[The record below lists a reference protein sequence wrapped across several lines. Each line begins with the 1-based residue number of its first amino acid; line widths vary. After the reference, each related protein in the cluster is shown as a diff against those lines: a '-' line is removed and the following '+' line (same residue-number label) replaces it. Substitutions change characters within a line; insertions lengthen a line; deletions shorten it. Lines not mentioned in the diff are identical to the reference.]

1 MTPRFHT
8 LRVAE
13 VRRETADAVSVR
25 FDVPPELRA
34 EYAFVQGQHVTLKA
48 HIDGEDVRRSYSIC
62 AGVDDGEL
70 RVGIRAVPGGRFSSW
85 ANAALAA
92 DDTLDVLTPDGRFH
106 VPLDPQVAH
115 HHVGFA
121 AGSGITPILSIA
133 ATTLAREP
141 RSRFT
146 LVYANRRIASTM
158 FLEDLQAL
166 KDRHLGRF
174 TLISLFSREAQDA
187 ELFNGRLD
195 GAKVHAL
202 ADTLLPVDDIDHAF
216 VCGPGEMID
225 AVETALLE
233 RGLRRECVHSERF
246 GVPLGAP
253 APRGEDPRDAA
264 EARITVELD
273 GVRRDIDYASADGSI
288 LDAAMRAG
296 LDLPYSCKGGMCST
310 CRGKVLEGE
319 VRMDR
324 NFSLEPSE
332 VAAGFVLTCQAHP
345 LTPRVVVS
353 YDQR

>member
-1 MTPRFHT
+1 MTPRFHP

-13 VRRETADAVSVR
+13 VRRETPDSVSVR
-25 FDVPPELRA
+25 FDVPAALRDA
-34 EYAFVQGQHVTLKA
+34 YAFVQGQHVTLKA
-48 HIDGEDVRRSYSIC
+48 RIDGEDVRRSYSIC
-62 AGVDDGEL
+62 AGVDAGEL
-70 RVGIRAVPGGRFSSW
+70 RVGIRAVPGGRFSTW
-85 ANAALAA
+85 ANTQLAVG
-92 DDTLDVLTPDGRFH
+92 DTLDVLTPDGRFH
-106 VPLDPQVAH
+106 VPLDPGSAR

-121 AGSGITPILSIA
+121 AGSGITPVLSIA

-141 RSRFT
+141 HSRFT
-146 LVYANRRIASTM
+146 LVYANRRIATTM

-174 TLISLFSREAQDA
+174 VLITLFSREAQDT

-195 GAKVHAL
+195 AAKVAAL
-202 ADTLLPVDDIDHAF
+202 ADTLLPIDDIDHAF

-225 AVETALLE
+225 AVESALMAHGLARE
-233 RGLRRECVHSERF
+233 RVHAERF
-246 GVPLGAP
+246 GAPLGAP
-253 APRGEDPRDAA
+253 TPRVDDPRDAA
-264 EARITVELD
+264 DAHIVVELD
-273 GVRRDIDYASADGSI
+273 GVRRDVDYVAADGSI

-324 NFSLEPSE
+324 NFSLEPAE

-345 LTPRVVVS
+345 VTPRVVVS